1 MLDALVGGEGREQH
15 HAGVVDQD
23 VGAAQL
29 ALHAL
34 RRGDEG
40 VAIGDVGLDGDG
52 TFAEFLGQRLDAV
65 DASRQQRESVA
76 VGGQGAGRSL
86 ADVRRGAGDDRDAA
100 GVLIG
105 AQVSPVSKAS
115 VYARGAS
122 SSVVARPWALVMES
136 TMLAA

>member
-1 MLDALVGGEGREQH
+1 VLDALVGGEGREQH

-23 VGAAQL
+23 VQL

-122 SSVVARPWALVMES
+122 SSVVARPRALVMES